1 MINNHNDKLFI
12 RSKYAQKL
20 INGRD
25 FFLQKKNI
33 EPEEEPLEPF
43 MRVTDDILC
52 VREHRYNIRSVYII
66 PFVIAW
72 WIILIY
78 TVNGIGLNSASI
90 NTGMERLVQYEE
102 MEDEGR
108 YFSNYKARNYN
119 YYKVIF
125 GEEKNYSFFRFI
137 KAVYLYGGEG
147 IREHVKD
154 MLIITSI
161 IVVITLYITFFL
173 IKSPRPA
180 DIYFDRR
187 RKIVYTWV
195 LGRLAACRFENLG
208 FLERSTGVIFY
219 LYGDKRNDHGNY
231 DLIRMKVQPTGG
243 VILNSE
249 EGNNYFLQ
257 QIFNFMEFGKSSLIT
272 GGSFKRSQPKTYFFN
287 DKKPEQFEER
297 LKDILEHEHILPKLY
312 RNLKE

>member
-1 MINNHNDKLFI
+1 MINNDKLFI

-66 PFVIAW
+66 PFVIAF

-78 TVNGIGLNSASI
+78 AVSNIGLNSNNISYAKEKLI
-90 NTGMERLVQYEE
+90 EYEE
-102 MEDEGR
+102 MKKSGIYFDEFDTNSLN
-108 YFSNYKARNYN
+108 YFKGL
-119 YYKVIF
+119 F
-125 GEEKNYSFFRFI
+125 GENKKYSIINYL
-137 KAVYLYGGEG
+137 KTVYLYANEG
-147 IREHVKD
+147 HREAVKNN
-154 MLIITSI
+154 LITIAIISI
-161 IVVITLYITFFL
+161 FTFYLTLFF

-208 FLERSTGVIFY
+208 FLEKSTGVVLY

-243 VILNSE
+243 VFLNSE

-272 GGSFKRSQPKTYFFN
+272 GDSFNRNQPKTYFFT
-287 DKKPEQFEER
+287 DKKPEPFEER